1 MNAELTL
8 YDYWRVVNRR
18 KWIALLVFSLTVFST
33 IFYTRLQPVIY
44 RSQAIIKF
52 QPPAAYAKIPGSDLT
67 EFDPWNAVATEIRV
81 ITSAEIADRAAK
93 KLGWLDENAA
103 PAHNNSI
110 VNSILAS
117 YKAERLQDSNL
128 INISASNS
136 DPLKASDIVNAVI
149 EAYRDYDL
157 EQKSKQGRKTL
168 EDIASRKAEVEE
180 NLRSLERSKQNFMEK
195 NPKTGLG
202 AALANQLA
210 DLEIRKRQLQDKYT
224 PNHPEVIELNQRI
237 QVVEGKLGE
246 IPAQELD
253 LARISREL
261 RMQEDLYTTLNKQY
275 EEAKLG
281 LSSVVSFVS
290 IVNPA
295 VPSESPVSPNKQL
308 NLLVG
313 GILGF
318 FLAIALVFLLENL
331 DVSISTIE
339 DIESFLKLPVLG
351 IIPHIMSEK
360 YLDNWLI
367 QIFKKERYT
376 VDAFRSVLILNRR
389 YASGVIE
396 AYHTLRTNIISNLNT
411 RESISVVF
419 SSAGA
424 AEGKT
429 LTAVN
434 FALAS
439 AHSGLKTL
447 LIDADMRRPTIYQIF
462 GSKRNPGFSDVL
474 TGKAQWRDTV
484 LESADFMMGGL
495 DFDSLTRFQGIENLK
510 ILNSGT
516 PPGGIIDIIDSCN
529 WKDLVADLKSEFDV
543 IVFDT
548 PPVLLFVDPIMLARH
563 SDGVVLVY
571 KAGKI
576 ARGGLKRAKDQ
587 IVGGN
592 ARMIGVLLNGIH
604 ASEMGPQYGYYS
616 YSDDYTKYSRR

>member
-1 MNAELTL
+1 MNSELTL
-8 YDYWRVVNRR
+8 YDYWRIINRR
-18 KWIALLVFSLTVFST
+18 KWVALLVFSATIFST
-33 IFYTRLQPVIY
+33 IFYTRLQPVIFQ
-44 RSQAIIKF
+44 SQAIIKF
-52 QPPAAYAKIPGSDLT
+52 QPPASYSKIPGSDIT
-67 EFDPWNAVATEIRV
+67 EFDPWNAVSTEIRV
-81 ITSAEIADRAAK
+81 ITSAEIAERSAK
-93 KLGWLDENAA
+93 KLGWVDETAA
-103 PAHNNSI
+103 PARNNAAVRSI
-110 VNSILAS
+110 QGS
-117 YKAERLQDSNL
+117 YRAERLQDSNL
-128 INISASNS
+128 ISITAGNSN
-136 DPLKASDIVNAVI
+136 PLKASDIVNAVI

-157 EQKSKQGRKTL
+157 EQKSRQGRKTL

-195 NPKTGLG
+195 NPKSGMG

-210 DLEIRKRQLQDKYT
+210 DLEIRKRQMQERYT
-224 PNHPEVIELNQRI
+224 PNHPEVVELNQRLKVI
-237 QVVEGKLGE
+237 ETKLGE

-290 IVNPA
+290 VVNPA
-295 VPSESPVSPNKQL
+295 VPSDSPVSPNKRL

-313 GILGF
+313 AILGF
-318 FLAIALVFLLENL
+318 FLAIMLVFLLENL

-351 IIPHIMSEK
+351 IIPHILSEK
-360 YLDNWLI
+360 HLDNWLT

-376 VDAFRSVLILNRR
+376 VEAFRSVLILNRR
-389 YASGVIE
+389 YSSGIIE
-396 AYHTLRTNIISNLNT
+396 AYHTLRTNIMSHLNT
-411 RESISVVF
+411 RESVSLVF

-447 LIDADMRRPTIYQIF
+447 LVDADMRRPAIHQIF
-462 GSKRNPGFSDVL
+462 GSRKEPGLSDVL
-474 TGKAQWRDTV
+474 AGKAEWRDAA

-495 DFDSLTRFQGIENLK
+495 NFDSLMRFQGIENLK

-516 PPGGIIDIIDSCN
+516 TPGNILDIIDSAN
-529 WKDLVADLKSEFDV
+529 WRELMEDLKNEFDV
-543 IVFDT
+543 IIFDA
-548 PPVLLFVDPIMLARH
+548 PPVLLFVDSAMLAKH
-563 SDGVVLVY
+563 ADGVVLVY

-576 ARGGLKRAKDQ
+576 ARGALKRAKDQ
-587 IVGGN
+587 ITGVN
-592 ARMIGVLLNGIH
+592 ARMLGVVLNGVR
-604 ASEMGPQYGYYS
+604 ASEMGPQYGYYA
-616 YSDDYTKYSRR
+616 SDYKNYSRR